1 MEPTDNTVII
11 NITTSSKPVDV
22 HIKIKKPKK
31 KKKNKEKILKI
42 NKHFKE

>member
-1 MEPTDNTVII
+1 MEPTADNTVII

-31 KKKNKEKILKI
+31 KKKKNKEIRK
-42 NKHFKE
+42 NS